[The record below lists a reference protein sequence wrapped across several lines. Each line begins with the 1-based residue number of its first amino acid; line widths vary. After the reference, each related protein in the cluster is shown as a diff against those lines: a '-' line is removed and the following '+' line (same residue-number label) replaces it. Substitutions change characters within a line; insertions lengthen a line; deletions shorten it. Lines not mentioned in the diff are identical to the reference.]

1 VPKRVALTDPE
12 RIAALIARPMQL
24 VAAAARPL
32 VYLLSASTDAVLRLF
47 GVRRTPRT
55 AVSLEE
61 IKVLIEEGTEEGVLE
76 PSEHEMVSNVLNLDE
91 RHVAG
96 ILTPRSDVVFLDVR
110 DRAERVRET
119 LRNEP
124 HHVLPLCDGSL
135 DHVVGFVRATRVL
148 GQVLEE
154 RPLDLAALA
163 EPPSFVPETMTLM
176 ALLEQ
181 FKRTNLPV
189 ALVVDEH
196 GQIEG
201 LVTLADVTSSI
212 VGDAPLEGSQES
224 PIVRRDDGSWLMD
237 GGLDLDVVMRTL
249 DDDSL
254 LEKTD
259 RHHYHTLGGLAMA
272 VLGRV
277 PRTGDLFQRGHYR
290 FEVMDMD
297 GNRVDRILAI
307 RRDRTE
313 SGGAAKR
320 R

>member
-1 VPKRVALTDPE
+1 
-12 RIAALIARPMQL
+12 
-24 VAAAARPL
+24 
-32 VYLLSASTDAVLRLF
+32 
-47 GVRRTPRT
+47 
-55 AVSLEE
+55 
-61 IKVLIEEGTEEGVLE
+61 
-76 PSEHEMVSNVLNLDE
+76 
-91 RHVAG
+91 
-96 ILTPRSDVVFLDVR
+96 VFLDVR
-110 DRAERVRET
+110 DRAQRVRET

-124 HHVLPLCDGSL
+124 HHVLPLCDGGL
-135 DHVVGFVRATRVL
+135 DHIVGFVRATRVL

-212 VGDAPLEGSQES
+212 VGDAPLEGSHES

-237 GGLDLDVVMRTL
+237 GGLDLTVVMRTL

-254 LEKTD
+254 LDKTD

-277 PRTGDLFQRGHYR
+277 PRTGDLFQRGQYR

-297 GNRVDRILAI
+297 GNRVDRILAT

-313 SGGAAKR
+313 GAGAAKR